1 METLST
7 LFQSAL
13 EFIAYNVFGPFI
25 FLIHDMRNDAQ
36 LIVNVYL
43 WLAGLLF
50 LLWFVNYR
58 PVLKLQRWFRRR
70 RFDRKLKSYILS
82 R

>member
-13 EFIAYNVFGPFI
+13 EFVAYNVFGPFI

-36 LIVNVYL
+36 LIANVYM
-43 WLAGLLF
+43 WIAGVVF
-50 LLWFVNYR
+50 LMLFVNYR
-58 PVLKLQRWFRRR
+58 PILKLQAWLRRR
-70 RFDRKLKSYILS
+70 RFDRKLKSYHLS